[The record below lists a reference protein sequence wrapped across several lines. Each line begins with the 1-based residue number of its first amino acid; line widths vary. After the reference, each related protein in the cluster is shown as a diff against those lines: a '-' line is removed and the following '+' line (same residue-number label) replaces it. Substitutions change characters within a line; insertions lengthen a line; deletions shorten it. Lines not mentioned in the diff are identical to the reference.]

1 MKPGDFIEWTDT
13 NGELVDRDS
22 MWSSVLR
29 RFVHIGGVNMLIA
42 IYDGQITWLN
52 AKGLHTALELEI
64 DGDWRRDRGSNGAG
78 ISVIVRVVKNP

>member
-52 AKGLHTALELEI
+52 AKGLHTALEI